1 MSRLTGRL
9 PSSETVSF
17 HLHVLSRSRTD
28 LTVHILPQAD
38 FWPVVDSYP
47 LQDFQ
52 RLVCL
57 TIAVR
62 NVQNPANWLRAVAQL
77 GTRNR

>member
-1 MSRLTGRL
+1 MVGI
-9 PSSETVSF
+9 
-17 HLHVLSRSRTD
+17 RT
-28 LTVHILPQAD
+28 LALNGLGVPEAD
-38 FWPVVDSYP
+38 FWPVVDSYQ

-77 GTRNR
+77 PTRNR